1 MVWKMGPE
9 CVAQQAKK
17 VSPRTMNC
25 GERSAAATEEK
36 GSGAAGAP
44 ALPGAPGAAAAGA
57 CRTSRPAGRTRAAAM
72 RAMVNCALRQSI
84 VATSQL
90 ANGDMVIGAT
100 PTPIETSET
109 ASARR
114 RSNQFVT
121 VAISGAKKLP
131 DATPTST
138 P

>member
-1 MVWKMGPE
+1 
-9 CVAQQAKK
+9 QQAKK

-25 GERSAAATEEK
+25 GERSAAPTEGK
-36 GSGAAGAP
+36 GASAAP
-44 ALPGAPGAAAAGA
+44 AAPPAAPGAAAG
-57 CRTSRPAGRTRAAAM
+57 AGRTSSVAGRTSAAAM
-72 RAMVNCALRQSI
+72 AAMVNCALRQSI
-84 VATSQL
+84 VVRSQL

-109 ASARR
+109 ARARR
-114 RSNQFVT
+114 RSNQAET

-131 DATPTST
+131 AAVPTSR